1 MFSLVLFQLLLLTNV
16 AEAHQPVLVA
26 PDTVGD
32 VISIDRPE
40 VSWAYYGELQGFPH
54 TYEIRSEESFLL
66 YTQILEPDI
75 DGAMNNHDVIVVR
88 ERDNGRGVEEVVR
101 FYAKDTDWQSF
112 HEPFGNDAYLAGGEY
127 EAEVE
132 PGVYRIEVSTP
143 RNEGKYVLSVG
154 KIEDFSDVSYFETVK
169 RIYQVKLFF
178 EKPGIAVVLSP
189 FVYVP
194 LIIILLIMG
203 IFYYFY
209 RRRHA

>member
-1 MFSLVLFQLLLLTNV
+1 MRTLCLFALLFLPLF
-16 AEAHQPVLVA
+16 ASAHQPVLLSSSDQLEIFTIA
-26 PDTVGD
+26 DPTL
-32 VISIDRPE
+32 SQ
-40 VSWAYYGELQGFPH
+40 AFYGELSGWPH
-54 TYEIRSEESFLL
+54 TYEIRATEPFLL

-75 DGAMNNHDVIVVR
+75 DSAAKNHHLIVIK
-88 ERDNGRGVEEVVR
+88 ERANGRGVEEVVR
-101 FYAKDTDWQSF
+101 LPAKDADWESF
-112 HEPFGNDAYLAGGEY
+112 YEPFGSDTYLAGGEY

-154 KIEDFSDVSYFETVK
+154 KIEDFSDLGYFETVK

-194 LIIILLIMG
+194 LIVILLVG
-203 IFYYFY
+203 GGGYYLY
-209 RRRHA
+209 RRRYA